1 MDKLRD
7 IKGLVEI
14 QDYSLYYFLALVSFG
29 LLIASFMI
37 YQLFFKRKRRKKPT
51 KKEIALRELKNIDY
65 SNPKDIAYKFT
76 IFAGSFLEESD
87 KREYEMLVKELDSYK
102 YKKEIPNMDED
113 LKKRVK
119 NFIKG
124 LR

>member
-14 QDYSLYYFLALVSFG
+14 QDYSLYYLLALVILG
-29 LLIASFMI
+29 LLIASFVI

-65 SNPKDIAYKFT
+65 SNPKDVAYKFT
-76 IFAGSFLEESD
+76 IFAESLLEESD

-102 YKKEIPNMDED
+102 YKKEIPKMDED

-124 LR
+124 LK

>member
-14 QDYSLYYFLALVSFG
+14 QDYSLYYLLALVSFG

>member
-14 QDYSLYYFLALVSFG
+14 QDYSLYYLLVLVVLG
-29 LLIASFMI
+29 LLIVSFVI

-65 SNPKDIAYKFT
+65 SNPKDVAYKFT
-76 IFAGSFLEESD
+76 IFAESLLEESD

-102 YKKEIPNMDED
+102 YKKEIPDMDED

-124 LR
+124 LK